1 MHLIKSKR
9 TYMKKQTKYSIL
21 VIVFAA
27 LVLEIATAEQFFSA
41 RRVFTEQLMQKAQR
55 DLNESPRIA
64 NVKQEVETV
73 VDQAWAEFGN
83 HLTDSAA
90 MLRHMVTLCES
101 KPQIVGIALAFI
113 PEKTPQ
119 AYRSSR
125 EFTKNNRFSF
135 FVYRDEEKEKTKIS
149 LLDFDY
155 TTRHWFQL
163 AIQDTVSLEK
173 GSWSEP
179 YIGVLNN
186 LLMSSYTRA
195 ITDSNGQVIGAVC
208 ADVPLRELSQMA
220 AQLYDNQ
227 KKALLRESL
236 FHILGIFLLGFI
248 IYKAVSSL
256 RRLQEVSAEKE
267 RIASELSVARNIQ
280 QAMLPKAFPGKPER
294 QDLEL
299 FASIQPAR
307 EVGGDFYDFI
317 IRKDRLYFCIGDVSG
332 KGVPA
337 ALLMCGLM
345 SHFRTEARR
354 NDNATAIVTAV
365 NHMLCSDQA
374 SGYFA
379 TMFVGVLDLITGQLD
394 FCNAGHEAPIV
405 KERGSGKTTP
415 LEVVP
420 NLPVGSLIDWNYVG
434 QTTQLLPDTTV
445 FMYTDGLSEASN
457 PNGTLFSRE
466 RVMEILTQSTEV
478 SPQAIIEK
486 MAQTVS
492 DYEGGCMRFDDI
504 TMLAFDWTAPE
515 NVIIHQQLNQPEKMN
530 LCFAAKLDELLRL
543 KSFVNSISER
553 FGIDEDRTQQIR
565 LVLEE
570 AVSNVINYSEADSIN
585 IHACTDDSGVLV
597 VTIKDNGKPFD
608 PVAAPEA
615 NIDIPMEERQLG
627 GLGIELMRS
636 LSDSLEYMREN
647 EYNILTIRK
656 TIK

>member
-1 MHLIKSKR
+1 M
-9 TYMKKQTKYSIL
+9 
-21 VIVFAA
+21 
-27 LVLEIATAEQFFSA
+27 
-41 RRVFTEQLMQKAQR
+41 
-55 DLNESPRIA
+55 
-64 NVKQEVETV
+64 
-73 VDQAWAEFGN
+73 
-83 HLTDSAA
+83 
-90 MLRHMVTLCES
+90 
-101 KPQIVGIALAFI
+101 
-113 PEKTPQ
+113 
-119 AYRSSR
+119 
-125 EFTKNNRFSF
+125 
-135 FVYRDEEKEKTKIS
+135 
-149 LLDFDY
+149 
-155 TTRHWFQL
+155 
-163 AIQDTVSLEK
+163 
-173 GSWSEP
+173 
-179 YIGVLNN
+179 
-186 LLMSSYTRA
+186 
-195 ITDSNGQVIGAVC
+195 
-208 ADVPLRELSQMA
+208 
-220 AQLYDNQ
+220 
-227 KKALLRESL
+227 
-236 FHILGIFLLGFI
+236 
-248 IYKAVSSL
+248 
-256 RRLQEVSAEKE
+256 
-267 RIASELSVARNIQ
+267 
-280 QAMLPKAFPGKPER
+280 
-294 QDLEL
+294 
-299 FASIQPAR
+299 
-307 EVGGDFYDFI
+307 
-317 IRKDRLYFCIGDVSG
+317 
-332 KGVPA
+332 
-337 ALLMCGLM
+337 
-345 SHFRTEARR
+345 
-354 NDNATAIVTAV
+354 
-365 NHMLCSDQA
+365 
-374 SGYFA
+374 
-379 TMFVGVLDLITGQLD
+379 
-394 FCNAGHEAPIV
+394 
-405 KERGSGKTTP
+405 
-415 LEVVP
+415 P

-466 RVMEILTQSTEV
+466 RVMEILTQSTEN

-492 DYEGGCMRFDDI
+492 DYEGGCVRFDDI